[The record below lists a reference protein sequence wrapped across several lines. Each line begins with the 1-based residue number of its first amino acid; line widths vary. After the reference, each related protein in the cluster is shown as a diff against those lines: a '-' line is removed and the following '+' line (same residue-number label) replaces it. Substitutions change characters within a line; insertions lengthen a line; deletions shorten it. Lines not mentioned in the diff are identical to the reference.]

1 MRPHSN
7 HRTILHLFPNG
18 RQSSRGQCEPSSKW
32 NRMVEVGAL
41 CMATLIRHELMRV
54 SCRENTASV
63 ALQRS
68 AAALQIML
76 GKSWYPGQNLSSR
89 QQE

>member
-7 HRTILHLFPNG
+7 HRTILYLFSNG
-18 RQSSRGQCEPSSKW
+18 RQPSRGQCEPSSKW
-32 NRMVEVGAL
+32 DWMVEVGAL
-41 CMATLIRHELMRV
+41 CMATIVRRELMRFL
-54 SCRENTASV
+54 CRENTASV

-76 GKSWYPGQNLSSR
+76 G
-89 QQE
+89 